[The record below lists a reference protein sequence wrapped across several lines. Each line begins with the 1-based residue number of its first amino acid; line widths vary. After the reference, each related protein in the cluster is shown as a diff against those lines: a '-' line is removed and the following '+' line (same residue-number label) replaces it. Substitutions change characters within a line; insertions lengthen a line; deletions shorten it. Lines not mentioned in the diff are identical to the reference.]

1 MITATVLFPHDTFGV
16 TILRG
21 VAYKWAD
28 AWNEHLDGWACVV
41 IARRLRDAR
50 PDSVPRRIA

>member
-16 TILRG
+16 TIHRG

-28 AWNEHLDGWACVV
+28 AWNEHLDGLGVRGHRAPASRRS
-41 IARRLRDAR
+41 AR
-50 PDSVPRRIA
+50 